1 MKHQAYKGIIYED
14 NNFELEQLKRE
25 GFFIQENL
33 LTDKLCKQ
41 LSDEIDRIWNN
52 QVEQYRE
59 DLLRKIGDWGQVR
72 AMMKDSPNMCDLIIN
87 PEILKFVDMSVGD
100 TAILHLQNG
109 IVLHPSIGHNQ
120 AKYHKDFAKDFLSS
134 NILSL
139 NTFIAIDDFTIENGG
154 TYVVPGT
161 HNFIEKPSDEF
172 IEQNKIQI
180 TCPKGSVIFF
190 DSTLWHAGGF
200 NTSNKVRRAINMQWT
215 KPFIKQQLDY
225 PVIMDGLVNKETKL
239 AQKLGMWTIPPKS
252 VDEYRVTDPSLR
264 TYRGGQG

>member
-52 QVEQYRE
+52 QVEQYGE

-100 TAILHLQNG
+100 TSLSLAICSKRPG
-109 IVLHPSIGHNQ
+109 PSISKCCKTNRR
-120 AKYHKDFAKDFLSS
+120 
-134 NILSL
+134 
-139 NTFIAIDDFTIENGG
+139 FIS
-154 TYVVPGT
+154 
-161 HNFIEKPSDEF
+161 FIHFPLF
-172 IEQNKIQI
+172 QLIQNR
-180 TCPKGSVIFF
+180 
-190 DSTLWHAGGF
+190 H
-200 NTSNKVRRAINMQWT
+200 
-215 KPFIKQQLDY
+215 
-225 PVIMDGLVNKETKL
+225 
-239 AQKLGMWTIPPKS
+239 
-252 VDEYRVTDPSLR
+252 
-264 TYRGGQG
+264 